1 MLSCSFSY
9 SEAMLFLFGFEAR
22 ARERVRNTHSD
33 MEKPNA
39 RGPTPSRKAHL
50 ALGEKLNRKEKPP
63 PQMPARARKNRPHA
77 RREIGQ

>member
-1 MLSCSFSY
+1 
-9 SEAMLFLFGFEAR
+9 
-22 ARERVRNTHSD
+22 

-63 PQMPARARKNRPHA
+63 PQMPARPRKNRPHT
-77 RREIGQ
+77 RREIAR